1 MELLL
6 YVYQETIYKLVHL
19 ERVEGSEVEGHEGE
33 PDDARR
39 VHGEADT
46 LGLVKVLRNL
56 ACLYGVN
63 GASRNELQ

>member
-1 MELLL
+1 M
-6 YVYQETIYKLVHL
+6 YQKAIFKWVHL
-19 ERVEGSEVEGHEGE
+19 ERVEGSEVEGDEGE

-46 LGLVKVLRNL
+46 LGLVEVLRNL